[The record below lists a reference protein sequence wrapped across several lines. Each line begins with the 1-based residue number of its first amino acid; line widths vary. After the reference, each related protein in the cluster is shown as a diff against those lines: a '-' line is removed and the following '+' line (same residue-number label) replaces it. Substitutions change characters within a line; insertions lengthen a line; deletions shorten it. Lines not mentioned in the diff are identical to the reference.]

1 MRQGA
6 AKLWQCDMSPAQ
18 CFVIVYSLRLIIRSW
33 LVHDVGQGPLIRF
46 SVLYVPVVNSI
57 IAGFV
62 KLPRWNLFSLLSW
75 FAFCF
80 TMHIHTYFLVL
91 SIHIHSC
98 FIVQWFVVVWSF
110 WCRISSLVFNS
121 YTCLLGGCLYSACV
135 VICCFVRLYCG
146 QSFVF
151 AGESVRIHNLLVMMD
166 SVGVDV
172 MCRLLRYPCP
182 SSRFD

>member
-46 SVLYVPVVNSI
+46 SFLHVPVVNSI

-91 SIHIHSC
+91 SIHVHSC
-98 FIVQWFVVVWSF
+98 FIIQWLVVVWSF

-121 YTCLLGGCLYSACV
+121 YTCLLGGYVEVPPQTRPRRNSSKLVKTRRNSSKLVKA
-135 VICCFVRLYCG
+135 R
-146 QSFVF
+146 QNSSF
-151 AGESVRIHNLLVMMD
+151 LVGREPTRND
-166 SVGVDV
+166 EVG
-172 MCRLLRYPCP
+172 
-182 SSRFD
+182 SGK